1 MYKEINRAVLAALL
15 AFGLAAC
22 SDSEKKSAAELVA
35 LSQHAIENKDY
46 SKALELIDTL
56 NVRYPK
62 QTEIRRDAMRMR
74 AMAMEGIAAD
84 SIGVVDAELARA
96 TLEREEWN
104 KKFRHVDSSVGLEG
118 YFLPVGVNE
127 KMMTANGIQGRV
139 SDTGFFYLVAN
150 VQGRA
155 IGLRAVE
162 LCLGADRVSSA
173 RISPERVI
181 SVEGSESASFSP
193 EDLEALGPWLLT
205 HSVPDKAVLVGAKS
219 SVTVKLSAKQAAELV
234 DCYKYSMALQAQR
247 RASIRREKFERMLA
261 TARDQLANMPQ
272 KSEGDE

>member
-1 MYKEINRAVLAALL
+1 MYKGINRAVIAIVLAV
-15 AFGLAAC
+15 GLAAC

-35 LSQHAIENKDY
+35 VSQHAIENKEY
-46 SKALELIDTL
+46 IKALELLDTL
-56 NVRYPK
+56 NARYPK
-62 QTEIRRDAMRMR
+62 QTEIRRDAMRLR
-74 AMAMEGIAAD
+74 ASAMEGIAAD
-84 SIGVVDAELARA
+84 SIGVADAELAQA

-118 YFLPVGVNE
+118 YFLPVGVDE

-139 SDTGFFYLVAN
+139 SDTGFFYIVAN

-162 LCLGADRVSSA
+162 LCQGTDRVSSA
-173 RISPERVI
+173 DISPERVI
-181 SVEGSESASFSP
+181 GVEGSESASFSP
-193 EDLEALGPWLLT
+193 EDLEVLGPWLLT
-205 HSVPDKAVLVGAKS
+205 HSMPDKAVLVGSRS

-234 DCYKYSMALQAQR
+234 DCYKYSQALQAQR

-272 KSEGDE
+272 KSENNE